1 MCSAFGGALN
11 QERMKVA
18 YSWLKEYVDF
28 DLSAEETARRL
39 TDGGL
44 EVEGVETYESVKGGL
59 QGLVVGKVLTC
70 EAHPDSDHLHLTTVD
85 VGGEQPL
92 NIVCGA
98 PNVAAGQKV
107 IVATIGTILYN
118 GDESFTIKKSKIRGA
133 ESFGMICAEDE
144 IGVGASHDGI
154 MVLPADTPVGMP
166 AADYFKIHRDTVLEI
181 GLTPNRADATSHI
194 GVARDLAAML
204 KVRDLADVRLKY
216 PSAEGFKAS
225 ASPAPVQVEVAD
237 ATLCPRYTGLSLKN
251 VKIAPS
257 PAWMRERLQSVG
269 IRPINNVVDVTNYIL
284 MEMGQPMHAFDRRHI
299 KGNKIVVRTAKAGET
314 LVTLDGVKREL
325 QPTHLMICNAEAPMC
340 IAGVFGGEEA
350 GVHDDT
356 TEIFLESAYF
366 NPVSIRK
373 TARAHGLNTDA
384 SFRYERGADPNIT
397 EYALKRAALL
407 LIELAGAEPDGAVV
421 DIYPQPI
428 ARPVVDLNIPRMQT
442 LIGKAITTEETRRIL
457 EAMEMETE
465 AVSADCLRVKVPTNK
480 PDVTREADLTEEVL
494 RIYGYNRIEMSE
506 RLSYAPN
513 ARPGSPDEQ
522 VRKRT
527 ADLLSDNGF
536 IEIMNNSLCKQADVT
551 ETGWYAETA
560 VTLANPLS
568 QELNVLRP
576 SLLFG
581 GLASV
586 ALNLNHKQNNLKFY
600 EFGRTYRRQPEAA
613 AGAPVTERFAET
625 QHLALWLTGMEQPE
639 NWRDQ
644 PARQSDFYSLKK
656 AVEQVLQSLRLT
668 DSKLNEAQLPGLQ
681 YGLQYECNGKVLVS
695 FGEVQPQ
702 LLRRFD
708 LKQPVFY
715 ADFDWDAVLKCR
727 PVKPVVYKEIS
738 KFPAVKRDLALLVNH
753 TVSFK
758 QIEAAARQAEKAL
771 LRDIRLF
778 DVYEGKNLPDGKKS
792 YAVSFML
799 QDPGKTLTD
808 KQIEK
813 AMEKIFNSLA
823 QQTGAELR

>member
-1 MCSAFGGALN
+1 
-11 QERMKVA
+11 MKVA
-18 YSWLKEYVDF
+18 YSWLKDYVAV
-28 DLSAEETARRL
+28 DLSAEDTARWL

-44 EVEGVETYESVKGGL
+44 EVEGVEAYESVKGGL
-59 QGLVVGKVLTC
+59 QGLVVGEVLTC
-70 EAHPDSDHLHLTTVD
+70 EAHPDSDHLHLTTVN

-107 IVATIGTILYN
+107 IVATIGTVLYN

-144 IGVGASHDGI
+144 IGVGESHDGI

-204 KVRDLADVRLKY
+204 QVRENRNVKLQY
-216 PSAEGFKAS
+216 PSVDNFKADGT
-225 ASPAPVQVEVAD
+225 APAPVSVEVTD

-251 VKIAPS
+251 VKVAPS
-257 PAWMRERLQSVG
+257 PAWLRERLQSVG
-269 IRPINNVVDVTNYIL
+269 IRPINNVVDVTNYVL
-284 MEMGQPMHAFDRRHI
+284 METGQPLHAFDRRHI
-299 KGNKIVVRTAKAGET
+299 QGDKIVVRTAKAGET

-325 QPTHLMICNAEAPMC
+325 QPTHLMICNAEKPMC

-356 TEIFLESAYF
+356 TAVFLESAYF

-397 EYALKRAALL
+397 AYALKRAALL
-407 LIELAGAEPDGAVV
+407 LAEVAGAESDGAIV
-421 DIYPQPI
+421 DVYPQPVEPAI
-428 ARPVVDLNIPRMQT
+428 VDFDLPRMRT
-442 LIGKAITTEETRRIL
+442 LIGKAISTDETKKIL
-457 EAMEMETE
+457 EALEMTVEPLPDK
-465 AVSADCLRVKVPTNK
+465 ADTLRVQVPTNK

-494 RIYGYNRIEMSE
+494 RIYGYNRIEMSG
-506 RLSYAPN
+506 RLAYAPN
-513 ARPGSPDEQ
+513 AQPGKGDERVQ
-522 VRKRT
+522 KRVS
-527 ADLLSDNGF
+527 DLLSDNGF
-536 IEIMNNSLCKQADVT
+536 IEIMNNSLCKQADVA
-551 ETGWYAETA
+551 EIAAYAETA
-560 VTLANPLS
+560 VALANPLS
-568 QELNVLRP
+568 QELNVMRP

-586 ALNLNHKQNNLKFY
+586 AFNLNHKQNNLKFY
-600 EFGRTYRRQPEAA
+600 EFGRSYRRQPEAA
-613 AGAPVTERFAET
+613 ADAPVASRFAES
-625 QHLALWLTGMEQPE
+625 QHLALWLTGLEQPE

-656 AVEQVLQSLRLT
+656 AVEQVLKSLRLLGVGLKLKT
-668 DSKLNEAQLPGLQ
+668 DEAQLPGLQ
-681 YGLQYECNGKVLVS
+681 YGLQYECNGKTLVA

-708 LKQPVFY
+708 IKQPVFY

-727 PVKPVVYKEIS
+727 PVKPVVYQEIA
-738 KFPAVKRDLALLVNH
+738 KFPAVKRDLALLVDKAV
-753 TVSFK
+753 TFK
-758 QIEAAARQAEKAL
+758 QVEAAARQAEKAL
-771 LRDIRLF
+771 LRQIRLF
-778 DVYEGKNLPDGKKS
+778 DVYEGKNLPAGKKS

-799 QDPGKTLTD
+799 QDPSKTLTD

-813 AMEKIFNSLA
+813 AMEKIFNSLK
-823 QQTGAELR
+823 QQAGAELR

>member
-1 MCSAFGGALN
+1 
-11 QERMKVA
+11 MKVA

-44 EVEGVETYESVKGGL
+44 EVEGVESYESVKGGL
-59 QGLVVGKVLTC
+59 AGLVVGQVLTC
-70 EAHPDSDHLHLTTVD
+70 EPHPDSDHLHLTTVD
-85 VGGEQPL
+85 TGGGQPL

-107 IVATIGTILYN
+107 IVATIGTVLYN
-118 GDESFTIKKSKIRGA
+118 GEESFTIKKSKIRGA

-154 MVLPADTPVGMP
+154 MVLPAETPVGMP

-194 GVARDLAAML
+194 GVARDLVAML
-204 KVRDLADVRLKY
+204 RVRDGAEVRLKY
-216 PSAEGFKAS
+216 PSVDGFKAS
-225 ASPAPVQVEVAD
+225 GQPAPVQVEVTD

-251 VKIAPS
+251 VKIGPS

-269 IRPINNVVDVTNYIL
+269 IRPINNVVDVTNYVL
-284 MEMGQPMHAFDRRHI
+284 MEMGQPLHAFDRRHI
-299 KGNKIVVRTAKAGET
+299 KGDKVVVRTAKAGET
-314 LVTLDGVKREL
+314 LVTLDGVKRDL
-325 QPTHLMICNAEAPMC
+325 QPTHLMICNAEEPMC
-340 IAGVFGGEEA
+340 IAGVFGGEAA

-356 TEIFLESAYF
+356 TAIFLESAYF

-397 EYALKRAALL
+397 EYALKRAAVLL
-407 LIELAGAEPDGAVV
+407 AEVAGAEPDGAIV
-421 DIYPQPI
+421 DLYPQPI
-428 ARPVVDLNIPRMQT
+428 NPTVVDFDIPRMQA
-442 LIGKAITTEETRRIL
+442 LIGKAIPTEETRTIL
-457 EAMEMETE
+457 EAMEMAVEPQSE
-465 AVSADCLRVKVPTNK
+465 ACLRVQVPTNK

-494 RIYGYNRIEMSE
+494 RIYGYNRIEMSG
-506 RLSYAPN
+506 RLAYAPN
-513 ARPGSPDEQ
+513 AQPGKSDEL

-527 ADLLSDNGF
+527 ADMLSDNGF
-536 IEIMNNSLCKQADVT
+536 VEIMNNSLCKQADVAALAA
-551 ETGWYAETA
+551 GAAETA
-560 VTLANPLS
+560 VALANPLS

-576 SLLFG
+576 GLLYG

-586 ALNLNHKQNNLKFY
+586 AFNLNHKQSNLKFY
-600 EFGRTYRRQPEAA
+600 EFGRSYRRKPEATA
-613 AGAPVTERFAET
+613 DAPVVDRFDER
-625 QHLALWLTGMEQPE
+625 QHLGLWLTGLEQPE

-644 PARQSDFYSLKK
+644 PARQSDFYSLKR
-656 AVEQVLQSLRLT
+656 AVEQVLTSLRLFGEGV
-668 DSKLNEAQLPGLQ
+668 KLKVDEAQADGLQ
-681 YGLQYECNGKVLVS
+681 YGLQYELNGRVLVA
-695 FGEVQPQ
+695 FGEVHPQ
-702 LLRRFD
+702 WLRRFD
-708 LKQPVFY
+708 IKQPVFY
-715 ADFDWDAVLKCR
+715 ADFDWDALLACR
-727 PVKPVVYKEIS
+727 PVKPVVYREIA
-738 KFPAVKRDLALLVNH
+738 KFPAVKRDLALLVDH
-753 TVSFK
+753 AVTFR
-758 QIEAAARQAEKAL
+758 QIETAARQAEKAL

-778 DVYEGKNLPDGKKS
+778 DVYEGKHLPEGKKS

-813 AMEKIFNSLA
+813 SMEKIFNSLK
-823 QQTGAELR
+823 QQVGAELR

>member
-1 MCSAFGGALN
+1 M
-11 QERMKVA
+11 
-18 YSWLKEYVDF
+18 
-28 DLSAEETARRL
+28 
-39 TDGGL
+39 
-44 EVEGVETYESVKGGL
+44 
-59 QGLVVGKVLTC
+59 
-70 EAHPDSDHLHLTTVD
+70 
-85 VGGEQPL
+85 
-92 NIVCGA
+92 
-98 PNVAAGQKV
+98 
-107 IVATIGTILYN
+107 
-118 GDESFTIKKSKIRGA
+118 
-133 ESFGMICAEDE
+133 
-144 IGVGASHDGI
+144 
-154 MVLPADTPVGMP
+154 
-166 AADYFKIHRDTVLEI
+166 
-181 GLTPNRADATSHI
+181 
-194 GVARDLAAML
+194 
-204 KVRDLADVRLKY
+204 
-216 PSAEGFKAS
+216 
-225 ASPAPVQVEVAD
+225 
-237 ATLCPRYTGLSLKN
+237 
-251 VKIAPS
+251 
-257 PAWMRERLQSVG
+257 
-269 IRPINNVVDVTNYIL
+269 
-284 MEMGQPMHAFDRRHI
+284 
-299 KGNKIVVRTAKAGET
+299 
-314 LVTLDGVKREL
+314 
-325 QPTHLMICNAEAPMC
+325 
-340 IAGVFGGEEA
+340 
-350 GVHDDT
+350 
-356 TEIFLESAYF
+356 
-366 NPVSIRK
+366 
-373 TARAHGLNTDA
+373 
-384 SFRYERGADPNIT
+384 
-397 EYALKRAALL
+397 
-407 LIELAGAEPDGAVV
+407 AGAEPDGAVV
-421 DIYPQPI
+421 DIYPKPI

-560 VTLANPLS
+560 VALANPLS

-600 EFGRTYRRQPEAA
+600 EFGRTYRRQPEAT

-695 FGEVQPQ
+695 FGEIQPQ

-715 ADFDWDAVLKCR
+715 ADFNWDAMLKCR
-727 PVKPVVYKEIS
+727 PVKPVVYKEIA